1 MWFKR
6 KIRVVDSQSLNLPGG
21 YGKEERLHPSLFMTL
36 LFCLTHNITLILM
49 NFYVLILT
57 LKAEFVIFPVRYYFP
72 WMSSFS
78 HLAATCMILLQLAQ
92 APNTETSYSPCL
104 LSDQQVPKNSMYILK
119 LHLPF
124 LCPKQLP
131 IFVKFLSNVYRIFCS
146 IMIQKLSIDISPIHF
161 STCLM

>member
-21 YGKEERLHPSLFMTL
+21 YGKEEKLHTALFMTL

-72 WMSSFS
+72 CLSFFS
-78 HLAATCMILLQLAQ
+78 HLTATCMILL
-92 APNTETSYSPCL
+92 
-104 LSDQQVPKNSMYILK
+104 
-119 LHLPF
+119 
-124 LCPKQLP
+124 
-131 IFVKFLSNVYRIFCS
+131 
-146 IMIQKLSIDISPIHF
+146 
-161 STCLM
+161 